1 MRRAVSAILSTVL
14 LAAFAVPAAL
24 ASIAPAPVRPCCM
37 RGAAH
42 HCLGTTP
49 VQPGDRVRSADC
61 ACGACERTLTS
72 PAAQAE
78 SPRVSGHKPPR
89 HSFVEEFYPT
99 PEIDP
104 SSATKPERAPP
115 VAQQ

>member
-14 LAAFAVPAAL
+14 LAAFAAPAAL
-24 ASIAPAPVRPCCM
+24 ASVAPAAVRPCCM

-49 VQPGDRVRSADC
+49 AAPGDRVRSANC
-61 ACGACERTLTS
+61 VCGACERTLTS
-72 PAAQAE
+72 SAARVQSPQITGQQA
-78 SPRVSGHKPPR
+78 PK
-89 HSFVEEFYPT
+89 HSFVEEFYPAPDT
-99 PEIDP
+99 DQ
-104 SSATKPERAPP
+104 STAAKPERAPP